1 VRLGRNVLD
10 PPSSRLSALESFF
23 GHVKG
28 EWHHLERLRDPD
40 QLRAEPEVVRA
51 HDNTSGRAD

>member
-1 VRLGRNVLD
+1 MLD